1 VRYPTLYLTDSPQVT
16 NVPHSVYTVN
26 ETNNASMVCH
36 ADSEPQATITWRKT
50 GNSEILEHGEQFQI
64 FHASKQDDGRY
75 ICIARNYLGSDSRE
89 VTLNVQSKCN
99 LRGRYLSAVHACAVP
114 RRQFLK
120 RVASVVGYAKFQN
133 SHTVQDHIFQ
143 P

>member
-1 VRYPTLYLTDSPQVT
+1 MLYLTDSPQVT
-16 NVPHSVYTVN
+16 NVPHRVYTVN

-50 GNSEILEHGEQFQI
+50 SNSEIIAHGEQFQI
-64 FHASKQDDGRY
+64 FNASKQDDGRY

-99 LRGRYLSAVHACAVP
+99 VRGRYVPAVP
-114 RRQFLK
+114 RRQLLK
-120 RVASVVGYAKFQN
+120 HVASVIGYAKFQN
-133 SHTVQDHIFQ
+133 SHIVQDHIFQ